1 MTESGFERGTSRGE
15 RGLTIAELLVALV
28 IMAVVISQLMGIL
41 LVQNVSYA
49 SQERKLDA
57 QASARLV
64 TEMILGDLRMAG
76 FLVPRIV
83 GVSSLDGGANG
94 ADTLCT
100 SDWSVMGETEVNG
113 ALDVFPRAVLTG
125 NVGAGTHTVSLNGA
139 SMDIDGDGDRDFS
152 VGSGIIISDGTGSH
166 CARIETIAGGTMKFI
181 PATIGGFSAAAVAGR
196 AVPAII
202 YEVTGA
208 GLLRNNVLLSP
219 LVENLQVE
227 FGVDA
232 NDDGELTG
240 GEFPVNS
247 LAASN
252 PSQVA
257 LVRLSVITKTL
268 IEERDVLGMGMPA
281 AANHVGSPPDGFMRR
296 KVTAT
301 IVPRNL
307 P

>member
-28 IMAVVISQLMGIL
+28 IMAIVISQFMGIL

-57 QASARLV
+57 QSSARLV

-94 ADTLCT
+94 VDTLCT
-100 SDWSVMGETEVNG
+100 SDWSVMGETEVNA

-125 NVGAGTHTVSLNGA
+125 NVGAGASTVSLNGG

-166 CARIETIAGGTMKFI
+166 CARIAAIAGGTIKFA

-202 YEVTGA
+202 YEVSGA

-219 LVENLQVE
+219 LVENLQLE

-247 LAASN
+247 LAALN

-257 LVRLSVITKTL
+257 SIRVSVITRTL
-268 IEERDVLGMGMPA
+268 IEERGVLGMGMPA
-281 AANHVGSPPDGFMRR
+281 AANHVGSAPDGFMRR